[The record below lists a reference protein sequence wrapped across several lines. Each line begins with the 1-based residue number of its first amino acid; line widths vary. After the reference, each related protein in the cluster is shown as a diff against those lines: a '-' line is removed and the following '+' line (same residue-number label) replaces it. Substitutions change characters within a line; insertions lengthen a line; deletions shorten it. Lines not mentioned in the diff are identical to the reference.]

1 MSGDEP
7 ERVHHPMSVPD
18 WRQPQGLRGMP
29 GFKPTC
35 RAEFSAWTASGRAG
49 LGAGGRRQGQ
59 GGLSGR
65 AKLRPVGGCC
75 GACRAGR
82 GTGGPR
88 QGLAGLRDDAP
99 SERSATKRRRCG
111 GCRGACKAG
120 LGAGGRRQGLA
131 GLRDDAPSERSA
143 TKRRRCGGR
152 HRACG
157 ACLGAGG
164 RRQGLAGLRDR
175 SLRAAGSRVAISRA
189 GRRPPA
195 HTAAKPNKTGPAAA
209 GPDGARKTRGATSP
223 ARKSELLVVL
233 RVLVGLTTVGAPER
247 ADRRHLFRRQ
257 REGKDVEVLALALRV
272 TGLGQGQG
280 AELVVPTQDE
290 A

>member
-1 MSGDEP
+1 MPPRAAQYP
-7 ERVHHPMSVPD
+7 EQQVHSRIPMSVPD

-35 RAEFSAWTASGRAG
+35 RAEFAAWTASGRAC

-111 GCRGACKAG
+111 G
-120 LGAGGRRQGLA
+120 RR
-131 GLRDDAPSERSA
+131 
-143 TKRRRCGGR
+143 
-152 HRACG
+152 RACG
-157 ACLGAGG
+157 AWPRC
-164 RRQGLAGLRDR
+164 RW
-175 SLRAAGSRVAISRA
+175 
-189 GRRPPA
+189 
-195 HTAAKPNKTGPAAA
+195 AAA
-209 GPDGARKTRGATSP
+209 GPGRASRRRAKRTISNQAPAVWRQPRGLRGLAAVPVGGGRARADYPAALSSARLEAAAGPAGPGRASRRRAERSSRRGRRAGGQAPRRPEIRRCHKPRPKVRTPRSTPGSGRPGGRRGAR
-223 ARKSELLVVL
+223 AR
-233 RVLVGLTTVGAPER
+233 
-247 ADRRHLFRRQ
+247 
-257 REGKDVEVLALALRV
+257 
-272 TGLGQGQG
+272 
-280 AELVVPTQDE
+280 
-290 A
+290 